1 MGKGTVGEGWD
12 DEDEPYGGWAFYLWK
27 GKLKV
32 VKSIS
37 IRGISVF

>member
-1 MGKGTVGEGWD
+1 MGKGTFGEGWD
-12 DEDEPYGGWAFYLWK
+12 DEDEFYGRAFHFWK